1 MELNLSWR
9 PIALL
14 NLLMLSL
21 VLSPV
26 TTVAA
31 SLPQISQ
38 STPDH
43 ESVIEGMPLELLL
56 FREVNLSSQL
66 SRSIEEERG
75 IGEIKEIEKQREAL
89 RSELLPYL
97 STAQGYREFVRFL
110 ENAGPVERQE
120 MRGLAHL
127 VQTKINASRLENDGL
142 GPADDS
148 ELKAYL
154 GEQRSR
160 DSYQYAYG
168 KEVSRETID
177 EFEAIHR
184 NTFFENKSHSINI
197 GIDFLEPIKKV
208 LKALKLE
215 KKFSWVFENSL
226 FFGYKSSF
234 KHHKKVFMRFKG
246 YYGKIAVKVELMRRK
261 RYWWG
266 YGSWEKVGVTTK
278 MLEEPIAVVG
288 TEVKELN

>member
-1 MELNLSWR
+1 MDLNLSLR
-9 PIALL
+9 AFTLL
-14 NLLMLSL
+14 NLVVLSL
-21 VLSPV
+21 ALTPI
-26 TTVAA
+26 TTSAA
-31 SLPQISQ
+31 TMPQISQ
-38 STPDH
+38 NSPDQ
-43 ESVIEGMPLELLL
+43 ESVIEGIPLELLL
-56 FREVNLSSQL
+56 FKEVDLSSQL
-66 SRSIEEERG
+66 SRSIDEERG

-154 GEQRSR
+154 GEQKSR

-168 KEVSRETID
+168 QEVSRETID

-184 NTFFENKSHSINI
+184 NTFFENKSHNINI

-226 FFGYKSSF
+226 FYGYKSSF

-278 MLEEPIAVVG
+278 MLKEPIAVVG